1 MKRHASLLS
10 LLLFLA
16 VPMPAIAQEVTP
28 DEEADILEAL
38 EPPAEAPAAAPR
50 FFQSMNPDISFILDA
65 NLAGFSSEPQQLG
78 AHDPNKTGFNFQ
90 QLELSLGSVV
100 DPYWRL
106 DGNLVFTPF
115 GVEIEEAYATSLA
128 LPANL
133 QVRAGQFLTR
143 FGRINATHPH
153 SWDFVDQTMVIG
165 KFFGGEGNFG
175 LGTEA
180 SWLAPLPWYV
190 ELSGSVTDAAGG
202 STARSFFGTTD
213 LGVLSPADFQSTLAV
228 KQFFPFGSDWSLG
241 WGLSGAFGPNP
252 TGAANRSE
260 IYGTDLYLKYRPLQ
274 GDGYTTVSL
283 TTEAMTRR
291 RQIPGATLVDHGGY
305 LTAFW
310 RFDQRWT
317 TAARYELVTGTAN
330 DYLDPTWTGDRQR
343 VSTSLTYQQTE
354 FSRLRLQG
362 YADTFAW
369 RDPVYAVILAFEV
382 LVGAHGAH
390 KF

>member
-1 MKRHASLLS
+1 MKHHTTLLS
-10 LLLFLA
+10 LLLLLA
-16 VPMPAIAQEVTP
+16 ASMPAVAQEVTP
-28 DEEADILEAL
+28 DEEADILGAL

-50 FFQSMNPDISFILDA
+50 FLQSMNPDISFILDA

-78 AHDPNKTGFNFQ
+78 AHDPYKTGFNFQ

-100 DPYWRL
+100 DPFWRM

-153 SWDFVDQTMVIG
+153 SWDFVDQALVIG

-175 LGTEA
+175 LGTEV
-180 SWLAPLPWYV
+180 SWLAPLPWYM
-190 ELSGSVTDAAGG
+190 ELSGSMTDAAGG

-213 LGVLSPADFQSTLAV
+213 LEVLSPADFQSTLAL
-228 KQFFPFGSDWSLG
+228 KQFFPFGSDWSLS
-241 WGLSGAFGPNP
+241 WGLSGALGPNS
-252 TGAANRSE
+252 TGATNRSE
-260 IYGTDLYLKYRPLQ
+260 IYGTDLYVKYRPVQ
-274 GDGYTTVSL
+274 GDGFTTVSL
-283 TTEAMTRR
+283 TTEAVTRR
-291 RQIPGATLVDHGGY
+291 RQIPGAVLVDHGGY
-305 LTAFW
+305 LTAYW
-310 RFDQRWT
+310 RFDQRWA

-343 VSTSLTYQQTE
+343 TSANLTYQQSE
-354 FSRLRLQG
+354 FTRLRLQG
-362 YADTFAW
+362 NEDKFAW
-369 RDPVYAVILAFEV
+369 REPVYAVFLAFEV